1 MRTTFAIISILI
13 LTGCARAPRPAA
25 TVPPGATTP
34 PGIATP
40 EAARAATCAS
50 CPVTL
55 GNQASSA
62 FGVPNGQQPN
72 GCKTGISNGSPL
84 PDPNCTPGAENP
96 TVTLDVL
103 RNPAFRTGCIR
114 NCATTEQQKHVTYG
128 WYSLTSPPDNTGPD
142 QTCELD
148 HLVPLELGG
157 ADTLDNIWPQCGPD
171 GVSLNDRYFKQKDL
185 VENYLTAQVKSGAMD
200 LETARHQ
207 IATDWTPFLADAKQY
222 CAAHSCL

>member
-1 MRTTFAIISILI
+1 MRIILAVVSILI
-13 LTGCARAPRPAA
+13 LTTCARAPRP
-25 TVPPGATTP
+25 TVTTP
-34 PGIATP
+34 PGVAAPQAT
-40 EAARAATCAS
+40 TVAS
-50 CPVTL
+50 CQHCPVPL
-55 GNQASSA
+55 SNKASSA
-62 FGVPNGQQPN
+62 FGVSSGQQRN
-72 GCKTGISNGSPL
+72 GCKTGLSNGFPL
-84 PDPNCTPGAENP
+84 PDPDCTPGAENP

-114 NCATTEQQKHVTYG
+114 NCASTESQKRVTYG
-128 WYSLTSPPDNTGPD
+128 WYSIPSPANNTGTT

-185 VENYLTAQVKSGAMD
+185 VEDYLTGQVKSGAMD

-207 IATDWTPFLADAKQY
+207 IAKDWTKFLPAAKQRLIT
-222 CAAHSCL
+222 SLQ